1 MSRRSHL
8 AIKAYPTKEKRGE
21 GVGKRQK
28 KGKKENEI
36 NYTLC
41 GPPINEKEIRKQ
53 NKRNK
58 REEKKEKERKKNK
71 KTMK

>member
-1 MSRRSHL
+1 MDEWMDRWL
-8 AIKAYPTKEKRGE
+8 DI
-21 GVGKRQK
+21 
-28 KGKKENEI
+28 I

-71 KTMK
+71 KTIKYEKNRIKTSKLDVDPPVLTL

>member
-1 MSRRSHL
+1 MIEMLVHNAQYLFNKS
-8 AIKAYPTKEKRGE
+8 
-21 GVGKRQK
+21 
-28 KGKKENEI
+28 I

>member
-1 MSRRSHL
+1 MKSS
-8 AIKAYPTKEKRGE
+8 K
-21 GVGKRQK
+21 
-28 KGKKENEI
+28 I

-71 KTMK
+71 KNYEIIKKEKSKNNKI